1 MRNLQNE
8 GYSTAV
14 KSQPVY
20 VNNGADNILA
30 CYGEKTIEGE
40 TYGKL
45 LFFIDDEDLCFV
57 YPGEP
62 GHAIE
67 GLFVSD
73 YPLSE
78 AEQDWRDV
86 RRDVGALATTTEKLL
101 EAVRGLVPSS
111 I

>member
-1 MRNLQNE
+1 MRSLQTE
-8 GYSTAV
+8 GYNTAV
-14 KSQPVY
+14 KNQPVY

-45 LFFIDDEDLCFV
+45 LFFIDDEDWCFT
-57 YPGEP
+57 YFGDANN
-62 GHAIE
+62 AIVSV
-67 GLFVSD
+67 FPSD

-78 AEQDWRDV
+78 AEHDWRDV
-86 RRDVGALATTTEKLL
+86 RRDVGSFATTKEQLE
-101 EAVRGLVPSS
+101 EAVHGLVPSS

>member
-20 VNNGADNILA
+20 VNNGSDNILA

-45 LFFIDDEDLCFV
+45 LFFIDDQDWCFV

-62 GHAIE
+62 GHAIVSV
-67 GLFVSD
+67 FASD
-73 YPLSE
+73 YPISE
-78 AEQDWRDV
+78 AEHDWRDA
-86 RRDVGALATTTEKLL
+86 RRDVGSLATTKNQLE